1 MTQNTTSPHVTVIIP
16 TRERADVLEKS
27 LKTCTT
33 QDYDNLTILVS
44 DNCSGDRTKEVVLSA
59 NDKRVQYLRA
69 GQRLSMSHNYE
80 FALSHVSEGWVTI
93 IGDDDGLLPGSIAR
107 VIDIIA
113 ATGVDAI
120 RSDTCLYRWPGLQGS
135 EFGSLAIPLKSGLE
149 VRNSGHWLS
158 AVMAGRALYPN
169 LPMLYSGGFA
179 RVSKLLEIKAKSG
192 KFYYSCIPDVYSAM
206 AIASVIKEYIYSYE
220 PFAIDGVSVH
230 SIGTSLVQGGPS
242 GPAKQFLMEDNIPLH
257 QDIPTAPDGSVPR
270 VHQAWIYET
279 YLQSHFLR
287 NGVNECSHEQQLK
300 VALASPACDSA
311 AEEWGKI
318 FAANHRLDFNAILK
332 KAKRQRWRLALLEN
346 SRRLSHALY
355 THYCVGD
362 GTTPLKDVYEASLV
376 AGNVRHQ
383 LPGPIETVRNLAA
396 KTRAKWGDRRRDVAT
411 APR

>member
-1 MTQNTTSPHVTVIIP
+1 MTQNATSPHMTVIIP

-33 QDYDNLTILVS
+33 QNYDNLTILVS

-59 NDKRVQYLRA
+59 NDERVQYLRA
-69 GQRLSMSHNYE
+69 DQRLSMSHNYE

-113 ATGVDAI
+113 TTGVDAI
-120 RSDTCLYRWPGLQGS
+120 RSDNCLYRWPGLLGS
-135 EFGSLAIPLKSGLE
+135 GFGRLAIPLKSGAE

-192 KFYYSCIPDVYSAM
+192 KFYYSCIPDVYSAI

-230 SIGTSLVQGGPS
+230 STGTSIVQGGPS

-270 VHQAWIYET
+270 VHQAWIYES
-279 YLQSHFLR
+279 YLQSRFLR
-287 NGVNECSHEQQLK
+287 DGLNECSHEQQLK
-300 VALASPACDSA
+300 VVLASPACDSA

-318 FAANHRLDFNAILK
+318 FADNHRLNFNEILK
-332 KAKRQRWRLALLEN
+332 RAKRQRRRIALVEN
-346 SRRLSHALY
+346 SRRLYRALH
-355 THYCVGD
+355 THYVGD
-362 GTTPLKDVYEASLV
+362 ASTPVQDVYEASLV

-396 KTRAKWGDRRRDVAT
+396 KTWTKWGDRRRDVAT